1 MATPIQG
8 AKHSPDPIFMSLRV
22 GVRALSVR
30 ISASETDMS
39 VIASL
44 LLFENHLKYGSIYI
58 HYSWYVINI
67 TYKSLYYIEYTF
79 FFVYIIDQIQRAK
92 ENNIVLVTFI
102 RTINHKQ
109 IIDTVGDTQ
118 PPEIPSVSTEDH
130 TSSSEVFEESQNSKP
145 DNCDDRGSSEDY
157 EDFEAHA
164 LYTSGQY
171 WHYGFEV
178 CIRDFF
184 HDVKDDEEIYIKI
197 NIDGLPIFNS
207 SKNEFWPIIFT
218 IENLNPKPMIIGIY
232 YGKGKPQ
239 DLGEFLSPLVAEF
252 NTILKQGIKIGDYTI
267 GVTLKCFVC
276 DSPARSFIKEPVH
289 TARCVA
295 LRRRNAN
302 ILTHSRPH
310 GRCSV
315 TMTQSVPSAQR
326 RRTVAASI
334 LKKIRQSIANHG
346 SEKTSSIAPI
356 TTSPPK
362 STQDH
367 KTVLDQMSVSSFE
380 CLLKSLEPHI
390 RKNYTNMRNPV
401 EPVEMLGITLSFGA
415 PEPDFDIPRKWKFNN

>member
-1 MATPIQG
+1 
-8 AKHSPDPIFMSLRV
+8 
-22 GVRALSVR
+22 
-30 ISASETDMS
+30 
-39 VIASL
+39 
-44 LLFENHLKYGSIYI
+44 
-58 HYSWYVINI
+58 
-67 TYKSLYYIEYTF
+67 
-79 FFVYIIDQIQRAK
+79 
-92 ENNIVLVTFI
+92 
-102 RTINHKQ
+102 

-145 DNCDDRGSSEDY
+145 DNCDDGGLSEDY

-164 LYTSGQY
+164 LYTSVDTAKDLRMWSLKHKIKHVALKDLLGILNKRTILRLPKDPRSLLHTPSGDLHIKNIKGGQY

-276 DSPARSFIKEPVH
+276 DSPARSFIKGVANFNSQHGCHKCSIEGEYSHLSHTNYYPNKIYPKRTNDTFRNKEDEYHHKIDSPLLKLPINMIDAFPVADSLH
-289 TARCVA
+289 LIDLGIVKRF
-295 LRRRNAN
+295 
-302 ILTHSRPH
+302 LTGWRD
-310 GRCSV
+310 GYFKNK
-315 TMTQSVPSAQR
+315 MLKWPSK
-326 RRTVAASI
+326 TTEELSS
-334 LKKIRQSIANHG
+334 KMQSI
-346 SEKTSSIAPI
+346 KL
-356 TTSPPK
+356 PK
-362 STQDH
+362 ELH
-367 KTVLDQMSVSSFE
+367 RNIRGLD
-380 CLLKSLEPHI
+380 C
-390 RKNYTNMRNPV
+390 
-401 EPVEMLGITLSFGA
+401 
-415 PEPDFDIPRKWKFNN
+415 